1 MDIWHIAIDKISF
14 TFNII
19 GALITVWGTLISLA
33 EFLKKEILN
42 RTETIQLNEAIRI
55 KLGSYLVLA
64 LEFFIAGDI
73 VKTIITPTW
82 QSLGILGAIV
92 VIRTILSY
100 FLTKDLKKVQ
110 A

>member
-1 MDIWHIAIDKISF
+1 MDIFHNIINNTSF
-14 TFNII
+14 ALNII
-19 GALITVWGTLISLA
+19 GALITIWGIIVSLV
-33 EFLKKEILN
+33 EFVKKEVSD
-42 RTETIQLNEAIRI
+42 RSKVIQLNEAIRI

-82 QSLGILGAIV
+82 ESLGILGAIV

-100 FLTKDLKKVQ
+100 FLTKDLKKI
-110 A
+110 

>member
-1 MDIWHIAIDKISF
+1 MDTFHNIINSASF
-14 TFNII
+14 ALNII
-19 GALITVWGTLISLA
+19 GALITIWGIILA
-33 EFLKKEILN
+33 LFEFLKKEFQRKEDCLKC
-42 RTETIQLNEAIRI
+42 NEIIRL

-82 QSLGILGAIV
+82 QTLGILGAIV

-100 FLTKDLKKVQ
+100 FLTKDLKKI
-110 A
+110 